1 MTDLDHPGQPLEPT
15 GSPVS
20 GEPVFLAVGKLRRP
34 HGVHGEMLM
43 DVLTDFPERLAPG
56 VRVFIGEDHQP
67 FLIRSCRSQMEAL
80 LVAFQGYA
88 TPEAVGLLRN
98 RLVCVRADEIP
109 DLGEGEYY
117 HHEILGMKVVDEG
130 GALIGFITDIL
141 ESAAHDIFVVQT
153 EDKKEVLIPMTDEVV
168 LKVDLK
174 RREMQVRLLPG
185 LFPEAAE

>member
-34 HGVHGEMLM
+34 HGVRGEILM

-56 VRVFIGEDHQP
+56 VRVFVGEDHQP
-67 FLIRSCRSQMEAL
+67 LLIRSNRQQMETM
-80 LVAFQGYA
+80 LVSFQGYA
-88 TPEAVGLLRN
+88 TPEAVGQFRNLL
-98 RLVCVRADEIP
+98 VYVRSDEIP

-117 HHEILGMKVVDEG
+117 HHECIGMKVIDEG
-130 GALIGFITDIL
+130 GSLIGVIKEIL

-153 EDKKEVLIPMTDEVV
+153 NDNREVLIPMTDEVV
-168 LKVDLK
+168 LKVDV
-174 RREMQVRLLPG
+174 RGHEMQVRLLPG
-185 LFPEAAE
+185 LFPEATE